1 MDKKACDVNPDSW
14 IVGYLHMYVVAVNI
28 KIFLVNSI
36 ENWRVMVCAENFSLV
51 QSS

>member
-36 ENWRVMVCAENFSLV
+36 ENCRVMVCAENFSLV
-51 QSS
+51 LSS